1 MALHARPPTGEARAV
16 STDWSEADHTTAS
29 GVPDAPLPIV
39 GEPVVSSPRA
49 RSAAL
54 VRDVI
59 LGGQDGLVNVLGL
72 VLGLAVATG
81 DTRIVITAAL
91 AAMFAESIAM
101 AGVAYTAS
109 GAERELALQVADRLD
124 VELRERAERR
134 RQQRLAVTAPGPVV
148 TAAVAAADAEADA
161 WRAELGRWRVAMAPV
176 RETHPVRAALVVGV
190 ATILGSAVPVI
201 PFLLLPADVAPL
213 VALIAAAI
221 VLGLAG
227 AERARLTGGS
237 AVRAG
242 LEMIVIGL
250 ASAFAGYL
258 IGQLLRTP
266 A

>member
-1 MALHARPPTGEARAV
+1 
-16 STDWSEADHTTAS
+16 
-29 GVPDAPLPIV
+29 
-39 GEPVVSSPRA
+39 
-49 RSAAL
+49 

-109 GAERELALQVADRLD
+109 GAERDLSVQVAERLD
-124 VELRERAERR
+124 EELRERADQR
-134 RQQRLAVTAPGPVV
+134 RQERLTSAAPGPVV
-148 TAAVAAADAEADA
+148 AAAVAAADAEADA
-161 WRAELGRWRVAMAPV
+161 WRTELTRWRVAMAPV
-176 RETHPVRAALVVGV
+176 RETHPVRAAVVVGV
-190 ATILGSAVPVI
+190 ATILGSAVPVV
-201 PFLLLPADVAPL
+201 PFLLLPADDAPWVAL
-213 VALIAAAI
+213 VAAAV

-227 AERARLTGGS
+227 AQRARLTGGS
-237 AVRAG
+237 AVRAA

-250 ASAFAGYL
+250 TSAFAGYL
-258 IGQLLRTP
+258 IGQLLRVP

>member
-1 MALHARPPTGEARAV
+1 
-16 STDWSEADHTTAS
+16 
-29 GVPDAPLPIV
+29 
-39 GEPVVSSPRA
+39 
-49 RSAAL
+49 

-109 GAERELALQVADRLD
+109 GAERELVVQVAERLD
-124 VELRERAERR
+124 AELRERADQRR
-134 RQQRLAVTAPGPVV
+134 RERLAATEPGHVV

-161 WRAELGRWRVAMAPV
+161 WRTELGRWRAAMAPV
-176 RETHPVRAALVVGV
+176 RETHPVRAALVVGA

-201 PFLLLPADVAPL
+201 PFLLLPADVAPV
-213 VALIAAAI
+213 VALIAAAV

-227 AERARLTGGS
+227 AERAHLTGGS
-237 AVRAG
+237 TLRAG
-242 LEMIVIGL
+242 FEMIVIGM
-250 ASAFAGYL
+250 ASALAGYL
-258 IGQLLRTP
+258 IGQLLRSPT
-266 A
+266 